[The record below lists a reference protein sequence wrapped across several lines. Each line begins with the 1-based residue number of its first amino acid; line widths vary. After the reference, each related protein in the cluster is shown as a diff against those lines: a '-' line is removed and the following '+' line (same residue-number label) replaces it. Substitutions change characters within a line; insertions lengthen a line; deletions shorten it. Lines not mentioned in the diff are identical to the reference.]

1 MASQRITDLT
11 NYASPL
17 STDVLPIADVTNG
30 VTKKVSITN
39 LISPLGI
46 ANANLPNGLTNV
58 NTARQS
64 QLTVSTTAYYI
75 TSSNLALPASLK
87 TGMIVGSRYTWRVHL
102 DKTAAG
108 TGTFQIIIYRGT
120 NGSTADTAD
129 LTQTLGTQTAVVDN
143 LVLDVSVVVA
153 TTGATGSYFWS
164 ICALQR
170 AATATGFGIATGTT
184 GLFTGTVS
192 SVALNTTSL
201 VFGLGFKSTTGTPT
215 ISVPLVLAQAFN
227 LV

>member
-11 NYASPL
+11 NYAAPL
-17 STDVLPIADVTNG
+17 TTDVLPIVDITNAT
-30 VTKKVSITN
+30 TKKVTIAN

-46 ANANLPNGLTNV
+46 PNANLPNGLSNV

-75 TSSNLALPASLK
+75 TSSNLALPATLK
-87 TGMIVGSRYTWRVHL
+87 AGMVVGSRYTWRVHMTK
-102 DKTAAG
+102 DAAG

-120 NGSTADTAD
+120 NGSTSDTAD
-129 LTQTLGTQTAVVDN
+129 VTQTIGTQTAVADN
-143 LVLDVSVVVA
+143 MVVDVSVVVA

-164 ICALQR
+164 ICPLQR
-170 AATATGFGIATGTT
+170 AATITGFGIATGTT

-192 SVALNTTSL
+192 SVALNTASL
-201 VFGLGFKSTTGTPT
+201 IFGLGFKSTTGTPT

-227 LV
+227 LD